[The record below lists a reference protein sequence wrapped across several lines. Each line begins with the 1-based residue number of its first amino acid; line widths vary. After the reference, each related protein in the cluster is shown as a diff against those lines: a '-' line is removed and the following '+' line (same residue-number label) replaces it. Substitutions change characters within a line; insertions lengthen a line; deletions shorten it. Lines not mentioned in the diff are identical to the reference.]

1 MAYERLDEVL
11 KRLKDSRDTQKAIEE
26 QKKQAALQA
35 AMEFARIKAE
45 VVGPVFIEITA
56 RLAAEGFSGEILDQM
71 SDPISPISLIVD
83 LSDDDRSSQKESL
96 RIVFD
101 QEKGMCGF
109 DRAKGSTRDI
119 QTNILGRQ
127 YSIDEINEDLVY
139 DKAEEMIAMLV
150 TEEIE
155 GGKTVA
161 E

>member
-1 MAYERLDEVL
+1 MTYERLDEVL
-11 KRLKDSRDTQKAIEE
+11 KRKDTRDTQKAIEE
-26 QKKQAALQA
+26 QKRQAALQA

-45 VVGPVFIEITA
+45 IVNPVFIEITA
-56 RLAAEGFSGEILDQM
+56 HLAAEGFSGEVLDQM

-83 LSDDDRSSQKESL
+83 LSGDDRSSQKESL

-119 QTNILGRQ
+119 PTNTLGRQ
-127 YSIDEINEDLVY
+127 YSIDEISEDLMY
-139 DKAEEMIAMLV
+139 EKAEEMIALLV

-155 GGKTVA
+155 RGKTVA